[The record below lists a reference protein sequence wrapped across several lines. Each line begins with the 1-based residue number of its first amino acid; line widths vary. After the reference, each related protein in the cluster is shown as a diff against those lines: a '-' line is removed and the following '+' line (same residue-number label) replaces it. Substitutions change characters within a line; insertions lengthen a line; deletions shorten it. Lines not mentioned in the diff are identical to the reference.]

1 MNPEYVDLSYRWAL
15 VDILLKQE
23 PEEEEDEE
31 EEEEHDEEEDDGDEG
46 YSE

>member
-1 MNPEYVDLSYRWAL
+1 VNPEYVDLSYRWAL

-23 PEEEEDEE
+23 PEEEE
-31 EEEEHDEEEDDGDEG
+31 EDDGDEG

>member
-23 PEEEEDEE
+23 PEEEE
-31 EEEEHDEEEDDGDEG
+31 EDDGDEG